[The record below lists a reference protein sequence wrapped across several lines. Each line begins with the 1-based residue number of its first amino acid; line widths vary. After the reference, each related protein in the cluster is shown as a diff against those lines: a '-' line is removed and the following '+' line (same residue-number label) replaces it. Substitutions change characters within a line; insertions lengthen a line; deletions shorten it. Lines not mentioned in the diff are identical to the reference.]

1 MKILH
6 PHFTV
11 NPCGFPVL
19 NLPTSTF
26 RQEPLFTW
34 FPLSDSWFLRISA
47 CSSHLSQAS
56 GKRSCENLSWR
67 LKGITFSALGFECS
81 YLYVWISESFGC
93 HCKTPSEITWMLM
106 QLSTYEI
113 LKPPFTHCTDSL
125 SVLPGIQQDHCSNNV
140 KLPSEMPSAH
150 FPCTPLSPDIFWTG
164 LYTQARACIPLANSC
179 RTYLSNKIATNSYI
193 YKIQTCGIVFAA
205 GQWHMIVQDVRVK
218 NVFI

>member
-113 LKPPFTHCTDSL
+113 LKPPFTHCTHSL
-125 SVLPGIQQDHCSNNV
+125 SVLPGIQEYSRITALTMWNFLLKCL
-140 KLPSEMPSAH
+140 LPIFH
-150 FPCTPLSPDIFWTG
+150 VHLYLQTFFGLDCTHRQGPVSPLLIHAEPTSVI
-164 LYTQARACIPLANSC
+164 
-179 RTYLSNKIATNSYI
+179 K
-193 YKIQTCGIVFAA
+193 
-205 GQWHMIVQDVRVK
+205 
-218 NVFI
+218 